1 MNNTARAGG
10 FFLHDRQFY
19 RSLFHILALV
29 ALQNVINYSVNMADN
44 IMLGSYSQPALSGA
58 ATVNQIFFLVQQL
71 SLGVGDAF
79 IVLGSQYWGQRR
91 TEPIRGLAA
100 AALRWAVVCGAVF
113 FFACALA
120 PRGILRLF
128 TKDEAILLQGV
139 AYLRILKYTFIPFF
153 ISATVMAILRSV
165 ETVRIAFVTSI
176 VSLVVNVC
184 INYVLIYGR
193 FGAPELGVRGAA
205 IGTLTARLLELSI
218 VLGYAA
224 HDRKKLHLFGPG
236 FRHPD
241 PLLASDF
248 RKTAV
253 PVILSQVLWGISVPM
268 QTAILGH
275 LSSDAIAA
283 NSVAT
288 TFYQYLK
295 VVVIAE
301 SSAFGVVIGMTIGKG
316 KTDEVKAAMRTLE
329 LMSLL
334 IALILGGTLYII
346 RTPLLRLYELTPEAL
361 ALADRL
367 IVILCLVMVGM
378 GYEMPICM
386 GCLRGGGDTKFVL
399 AMNMISTWAIVMPLS
414 FASAFWWKWPVA
426 AVVICIQSDQIF
438 KCLPTF
444 VRARHYNKWIKKLT
458 R

>member
-1 MNNTARAGG
+1 
-10 FFLHDRQFY
+10 
-19 RSLFHILALV
+19 
-29 ALQNVINYSVNMADN
+29 
-44 IMLGSYSQPALSGA
+44 
-58 ATVNQIFFLVQQL
+58 
-71 SLGVGDAF
+71 
-79 IVLGSQYWGQRR
+79 
-91 TEPIRGLAA
+91 
-100 AALRWAVVCGAVF
+100 
-113 FFACALA
+113 
-120 PRGILRLF
+120 
-128 TKDEAILLQGV
+128 
-139 AYLRILKYTFIPFF
+139 
-153 ISATVMAILRSV
+153 MAILRSV

-184 INYVLIYGR
+184 INYVLIYGH

-205 IGTLTARLLELSI
+205 IGTLIARLLELAI

-224 HDRKKLHLFGPG
+224 HDRKRLNMFGPG
-236 FRHPD
+236 FRHAD
-241 PLLASDF
+241 PLLSVDF
-248 RKTAV
+248 RKTAI

-316 KTDEVKAAMRTLE
+316 RVDEVKAATRTLE
-329 LMSLL
+329 LMSVVISLV
-334 IALILGGTLYII
+334 LGGLLYLI
-346 RTPLLRLYELTPEAL
+346 RTPLLRLYDLTPEAME
-361 ALADRL
+361 LADRL
-367 IVILCLVMVGM
+367 IVILCFVMVGM
-378 GYEMPICM
+378 GYEMPVCM

-444 VRARHYNKWIKKLT
+444 VRARHYEKWIKKLT